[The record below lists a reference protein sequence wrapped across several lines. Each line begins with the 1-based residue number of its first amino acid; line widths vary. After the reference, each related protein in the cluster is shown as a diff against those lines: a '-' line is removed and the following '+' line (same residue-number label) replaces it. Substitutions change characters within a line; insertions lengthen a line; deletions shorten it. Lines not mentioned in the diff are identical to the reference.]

1 MVKRKKYADGDVVK
15 PEVSYTGAPAGAGD
29 EGWRSVTPF
38 AADVGRQKIGA
49 AMVGPQAAGQQSG
62 FNQAG
67 FYDAF
72 GEARGAG
79 RQVAGQQQSLA
90 QALADRAAGKGGPSI
105 AEMQLQRTL
114 EANKRAAA
122 GALAGAGRGINPA
135 LAQRLLLQQQA
146 GLSQEAAGQGSLLR
160 AQEQLAAQNAL
171 AGVLGQMRGAEQ
183 AQLTTAGQLGL
194 GQEKLGVETQEAQ
207 TNRMLEVALA
217 NQRAEQERQRLQQVQ
232 ENQAYEQARGG
243 RQAAPGM
250 IGNLIGGIAKAFIG
264 GGAAQGGMVQNYAD
278 GGKVSK
284 AKLIAAHA
292 AAKKNMGA
300 FKEQYGKEEG
310 KDIAYATMMKMAK
323 ENKLALGG
331 ISDGSEQGLLSE
343 PLGKLPIVGG
353 LLSKVLGIVGLADG
367 GEAPEKAEMR
377 KALEKLFA
385 EAAAEESKR
394 LGGKVVTYKDKN
406 VVHAVGRGNASE
418 PVEEKEAEPQITAE
432 PQMTAEEYKKSSK
445 FVGPPEPEKKGGV
458 TENEMRALVN
468 RHGASAMED
477 EGVKKYLDML
487 NDETDE
493 EQRAKSLKF
502 LSESLSKGMTFKAQG
517 GKVNAAMGMLAK
529 MDNVKNDT
537 VPAMLS
543 PGEIV
548 LPRSV
553 VSSPNAPLAASKFVA
568 ALLAKKDKK
577 VAKTE
582 ALKAALTKKK

>member
-1 MVKRKKYADGDVVK
+1 MVKRKKYAEGDVVK
-15 PEVSYTGAPAGAGD
+15 PEVSYAGAPEGAGD
-29 EGWRSVTPF
+29 EGIRSIMPF
-38 AADVGRQKIGA
+38 VADVGRQKIGA
-49 AMVGPQAAGQQSG
+49 AMVGPQAAGTKSG
-62 FNQAG
+62 FNTAG

-79 RQVAGQQQSLA
+79 RQVAGQQQGLA
-90 QALADRAAGKGGPSI
+90 NALLARSEGRGGPSI

-146 GLSQEAAGQGSLLR
+146 GLSQEAAGQGALLR

-207 TNRMLEVALA
+207 TNRMLEIALA
-217 NQRAEQERQRLQQVQ
+217 NQKAEQERQRLQQIQ
-232 ENQAYEQARGG
+232 ENQAYEQVRAG

-250 IGNLIGGIAKAFIG
+250 IGNLIGGIAKAVIG
-264 GGAAQGGMVQNYAD
+264 GGAAQGGMVQNYAQ

-406 VVHAVGRGNASE
+406 VVHAVGRGSE
-418 PVEEKEAEPQITAE
+418 SKDSSEYADIPAKLANNPEFRKIMAAQTTDDERKATLWFLKKQYDEGKEIKAYEPPPPMSEAEMDELQKERDAE
-432 PQMTAEEYKKSSK
+432 WDRKHANEKSDS
-445 FVGPPEPEKKGGV
+445 FVGPPTP
-458 TENEMRALVN
+458 
-468 RHGASAMED
+468 
-477 EGVKKYLDML
+477 
-487 NDETDE
+487 
-493 EQRAKSLKF
+493 
-502 LSESLSKGMTFKAQG
+502 KGMASG
-517 GKVNAAMGMLAK
+517 GKVKAAMGVLAK
-529 MDNVKNDT
+529 MDNEANDT

-577 VAKTE
+577 QAKTE